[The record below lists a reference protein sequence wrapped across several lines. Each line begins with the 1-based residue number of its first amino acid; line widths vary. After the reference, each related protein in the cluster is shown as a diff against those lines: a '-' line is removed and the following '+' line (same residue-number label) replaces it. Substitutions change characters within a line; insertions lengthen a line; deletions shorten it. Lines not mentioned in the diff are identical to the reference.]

1 MWPLLFIG
9 CTVMFVSR
17 ISSYAGWRD
26 IWQFRPHPVFGAPD
40 GHVKELDVVGTNSHL
55 ISIVSQVQFL
65 IEDIYKLAS
74 SQVRVRKILMI
85 AVLLLPVFLAV
96 AGVIC
101 SLITADVLCLIAAD
115 ILHLITI
122 FFILIAAAAGQKFIS
137 PVLQGLSGSAA
148 PSFCRSG
155 IAPASLVAPG
165 THFIVISFKQ
175 LASGIHSRALAGF
188 RG

>member
-85 AVLLLPVFLAV
+85 AVLLLPVFLVLSA
-96 AGVIC
+96 ASSQLMSSAWLLLTSST
-101 SLITADVLCLIAAD
+101 SLPFSSSSSLLLLDKSSLALSSRDFLAL
-115 ILHLITI
+115 LHLL
-122 FFILIAAAAGQKFIS
+122 F
-137 PVLQGLSGSAA
+137 VE
-148 PSFCRSG
+148 
-155 IAPASLVAPG
+155 VA
-165 THFIVISFKQ
+165 
-175 LASGIHSRALAGF
+175 
-188 RG
+188 